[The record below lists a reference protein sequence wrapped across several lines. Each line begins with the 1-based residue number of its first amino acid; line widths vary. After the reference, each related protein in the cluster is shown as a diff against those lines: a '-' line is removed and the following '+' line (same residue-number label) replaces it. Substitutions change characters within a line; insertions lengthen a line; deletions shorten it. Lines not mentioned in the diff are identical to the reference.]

1 MFALATK
8 LLSGV
13 WGYVAAAALSA
24 SIAAYGAYQVTAW
37 AKDETINRMKLADA
51 QAVAT
56 AYQKGA
62 AEKEARDAISYD
74 IGIASAKAQQKIDDA
89 TKANIERV
97 TIYVP
102 AKADFDCILPNG
114 FIKLLDAAGLASD
127 PDAIPGAAGE
137 PNDAPS
143 GLRLSQ
149 ATALLAANLGNAAK
163 TRKQVMDW
171 QAWANAQLAQNAAAA
186 PGK

>member
-1 MFALATK
+1 MFAFATK
-8 LLSGV
+8 LLGGV

-37 AKDETINRMKLADA
+37 AKNETINSIKLADA
-51 QAVAT
+51 QAVNA

-62 AEKEARDAISYD
+62 ADKEARDKVSYD
-74 IGIASAKAQQKIDDA
+74 LGLASARAQQQIDDA
-89 TKANIERV
+89 TKANIGKA

-102 AKADFDCILPNG
+102 AKADADCVLSNG
-114 FIKLLDAAGLASD
+114 FVRLLDAAGLASD
-127 PDAIPGAAGE
+127 PDAIPGASGE
-137 PNDAPS
+137 PNDAAS

-163 TRKQVMDW
+163 TRKQVTDW
-171 QAWANAQLAQNAAAA
+171 QAWANAQLAQNAAVA

>member
-1 MFALATK
+1 MFALVTK

-13 WGYVAAAALSA
+13 WGYVAATALSA
-24 SIAAYGAYQVTAW
+24 SIAAFGAYQVTAW
-37 AKDETINRMKLADA
+37 AKDETINSMKLADA
-51 QAVAT
+51 QAVNA

-62 AEKEARDAISYD
+62 ADKEARDNISYNL
-74 IGIASAKAQQKIDDA
+74 GVASAKAQQAIDDA

-102 AKADFDCILPNG
+102 AKADADCVLPNG
-114 FIKLLDAAGLASD
+114 FVKLLDAAGLAGD
-127 PDAIPGAAGE
+127 PDGLPGAAGE

-149 ATALLAANLGNAAK
+149 ATALPAANLGNGAK
-163 TRKQVMDW
+163 ARKQVIDW
-171 QAWANAQLAQNAAAA
+171 QAWANAQLAQNVTIA